1 MVKIIRL
8 GFVLING
15 RPKCSVCV
23 GKRPRMVQLCFS
35 TEVYCVSV
43 PVIGGNF
50 LSLFVGVK
58 GIESGQLIGGNRQTN
73 YFHSHSHC
81 KLF

>member
-1 MVKIIRL
+1 
-8 GFVLING
+8 
-15 RPKCSVCV
+15 
-23 GKRPRMVQLCFS
+23 MVQLCFS
-35 TEVYCVSV
+35 TEIYCVSV

-58 GIESGQLIGGNRQTN
+58 GIESGQLIGGNGQTN